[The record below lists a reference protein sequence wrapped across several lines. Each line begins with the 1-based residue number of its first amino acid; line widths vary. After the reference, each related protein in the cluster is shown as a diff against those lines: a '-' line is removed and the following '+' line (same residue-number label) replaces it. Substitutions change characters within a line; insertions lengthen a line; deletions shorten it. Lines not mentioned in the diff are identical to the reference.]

1 LRCILTTVLPL
12 PVQVTLIAALLCC
25 ALPRPADA
33 CTTFMLERGG
43 ERVVGKS
50 YDWYMGQG
58 LLIVNKR
65 PATAPRS
72 GRRATRA

>member
-1 LRCILTTVLPL
+1 MLRR
-12 PVQVTLIAALLCC
+12 AALMSAVA
-25 ALPRPADA
+25 ALAVCGVAPRSADA

-58 LLIVNKR
+58 LVIINKSGVAKR
-65 PATAPRS
+65 ALLAKSGDCARS
-72 GRRATRA
+72 SRC

>member
-1 LRCILTTVLPL
+1 MLPW
-12 PVQVTLIAALLCC
+12 ALLRRRR
-25 ALPRPADA
+25 ATPADA

-58 LLIVNKR
+58 LV
-65 PATAPRS
+65 S
-72 GRRATRA
+72 